1 MRNASAVI
9 LAAAMIHLLAGV
21 MLVAV
26 MTTFNPRVM
35 DTLRP

>member
-1 MRNASAVI
+1 MRNASMVI
-9 LAAAMIHLLAGV
+9 LAAAMIHLLADV

-26 MTTFNPRVM
+26 MTAFSPRVM